1 MSAEPPLFAVYGASG
16 VAGSSLSRALVAAG
30 ARVRWVGRSRERLAQ
45 AMASCPGAPPQELA
59 LAAADDGAALR
70 AAFDGAAVVI
80 NAAGPFAEVGDEV
93 LAAAIAAGCHY
104 LDLCAEQAVLRHVF
118 EAFDAAARHA
128 EVAVVPGAGLA
139 CALGDLLAAAA
150 AARLLGHE
158 DEGPVVRSTAGA
170 RLASAPPLALSIGYL
185 FDDLALPAGAQA
197 SVFANLGAPMVV
209 WRRDRWD
216 PERPGR
222 RTRAFNPGPPPAA
235 SELAPERASGADPRS
250 AQTPPAPALPPPPPT
265 STERDAFSLGGGDTI
280 TVPRHVAAA
289 SIDTYLS
296 LSRKAPVQGAL
307 RLAALAASWLP
318 ASASRLLVPTPIDPA
333 ALAATRFAV
342 IATAEHPFE
351 SCHAVAHGRD
361 LYTTSTVITC
371 RIALALARRAQGP
384 TGVRAP
390 AELLRAPAFLAELAA
405 DHVLALR

>member
-1 MSAEPPLFAVYGASG
+1 MSAEPPRLAVYGASG
-16 VAGSSLSRALVAAG
+16 VAGSALARALVAAG
-30 ARVRWVGRSRERLAQ
+30 ARVRWVGRSRERLTE
-45 AMASCPGAPPQELA
+45 AMASCPGARPEELA
-59 LAAADDGAALR
+59 LAAADDRAALI
-70 AAFDGAAVVI
+70 AAFSGAAVVV

-118 EAFDAAARHA
+118 ERFDAAARHA

-150 AARLLGHE
+150 AARLLEHQ
-158 DEGPVVRSTAGA
+158 DEGPTVRSAPGA
-170 RLASAPPLALSIGYL
+170 RLGGEPPLTLAIGYL

-222 RTRAFNPGPPPAA
+222 RTRAFNPGPPPPA
-235 SELAPERASGADPRS
+235 SELAPERARGADPRS
-250 AQTPPAPALPPPPPT
+250 AEAAPAPPAVAPT
-265 STERDAFSLGGGDTI
+265 LAERDAFSLGGGDTI
-280 TVPRHVAAA
+280 TVPRHVAAW

-318 ASASRLLVPTPIDPA
+318 ASASRLLVPSPIDAA

-342 IATAEHPFE
+342 IATAEHPFDAR
-351 SCHAVAHGRD
+351 HVVAHGRD
-361 LYTTSTVITC
+361 LYATSTVITC
-371 RIALALARRAQGP
+371 RLALALANREQGP

-390 AELLRAPAFLAELAA
+390 AELVRAPAFLAELAA
-405 DHVLALR
+405 DHVLVLH